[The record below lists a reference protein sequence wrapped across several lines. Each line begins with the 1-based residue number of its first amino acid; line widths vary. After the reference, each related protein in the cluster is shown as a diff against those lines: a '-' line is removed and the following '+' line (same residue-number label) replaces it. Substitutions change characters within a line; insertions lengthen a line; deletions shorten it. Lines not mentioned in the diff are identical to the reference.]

1 MDKPHRQ
8 DWWVE
13 EQLRIH
19 GSSTRIA
26 EATGIP
32 GRTIRRAV
40 KRYKDNTLARSTA
53 ALALMQSTDP
63 VLPLVDELRI
73 SGNGVVSSDW
83 HLPLT
88 NYANAARLIESA
100 VQHGATS
107 WLLIVGDFFN
117 LDALSRFDGKQKT
130 AALEIEME
138 QASKLLV
145 ILLDV
150 FDTIYLTKGNHD
162 WRLMEKL
169 GLHERFEQFIKI
181 LMPDV
186 PREQL
191 ERIVVTKNDYAIV
204 DTPEGTW
211 WCAHTHQYSKIPL
224 SVPRELCDIHGM
236 HVAAAHRH
244 HHGITMSKGGY
255 MAVELGGLFDASKT
269 EYLRKYTTTFPKW
282 VPGWM
287 ILHEGRPYLPA
298 LAPAPP
304 IIA

>member
-1 MDKPHRQ
+1 M
-8 DWWVE
+8 
-13 EQLRIH
+13 I
-19 GSSTRIA
+19 S
-26 EATGIP
+26 
-32 GRTIRRAV
+32 
-40 KRYKDNTLARSTA
+40 RSTA
-53 ALALMQSTDP
+53 ALMLMQAECPATQ
-63 VLPLVDELRI
+63 LVDELRI
-73 SGNGVVSSDW
+73 TGNGVVSCDW

-88 NYANAARLIESA
+88 SYSNAAKLVETA
-100 VQHGATS
+100 VEHGTTE

-117 LDALSRFDGKQKT
+117 LDALSRFDGKQPS
-130 AALEIEME
+130 AALHIEME
-138 QASKLLV
+138 QASKLLM

-150 FDTIYLTKGNHD
+150 FGTIYLTKGNHD

-169 GLHERFEQFIKI
+169 GLHDRFERFITM

-191 ERIVVTKNDYAIV
+191 ERIVITKNDYAIV
-204 DTPEGTW
+204 ETPMGPW
-211 WCAHTHQYSKIPL
+211 WCAHTNQYSKIPL
-224 SVPRELCDIHGM
+224 SIPRELCDIHGM

-282 VPGWM
+282 TPGWM
-287 ILHEGRPYLPA
+287 ILYEGRPYLPA

-304 IIA
+304 IIS